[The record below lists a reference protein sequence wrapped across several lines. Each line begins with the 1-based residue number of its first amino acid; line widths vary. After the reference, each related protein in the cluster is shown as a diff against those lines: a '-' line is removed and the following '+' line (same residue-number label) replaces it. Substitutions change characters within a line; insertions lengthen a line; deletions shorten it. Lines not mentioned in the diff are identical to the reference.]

1 MNRKKIYIT
10 TLILP
15 SSIILI
21 IILLRLIVNADL
33 FWSDFIETITTD
45 WYQIIG
51 GISASIL
58 GIEIFG
64 RNLEKKLQT
73 KKRVWIGFIYTMKIF
88 IFFSIANILTSLIE
102 KSQYID
108 GIEDLLNKII
118 LLILISLPVYL
129 VLISITSLLIGI
141 IIAKSKLGKN

>member
-15 SSIILI
+15 LSIILI
-21 IILLRLIVNADL
+21 IIILRLIVNAHL
-33 FWSDFIETITTD
+33 LWNDFIKTITTD
-45 WYQIIG
+45 WHHIMG
-51 GISASIL
+51 GISALIL

-64 RNLEKKLQT
+64 RSLEKKLQT
-73 KKRVWIGFIYTMKIF
+73 KKRVWIGFIYTIKIF
-88 IFFSIANILTSLIE
+88 ALFSIANILTNLIE

-108 GIEDLLNKII
+108 GIGDLLYKTI

-129 VLISITSLLIGI
+129 ILILITSLLNGI